1 MYSNL
6 KFIEYLETHMQ
17 HFKQALVLYL
27 EDVEEFDRDLY
38 LDFCELYA
46 LVVSLEYRLN
56 LEISREYD
64 PKGE

>member
-6 KFIEYLETHMQ
+6 KFIKYLATHMQ
-17 HFKQALVLYL
+17 EFKQALILYL
-27 EDVEEFDRDLY
+27 GDVEEFDRD
-38 LDFCELYA
+38 FCDLYA
-46 LVVSLEYRLN
+46 LVVLLEYRLN